1 MRTQPKIFVS
11 VLTIFLLISSLA
23 FQTAVPC
30 TVSGTVIEKGTK
42 DPVISAAVILNQ
54 NGKPLQTALTD
65 ADGKFCFQNVAD
77 GGYRLDVKYVGF
89 NSYTSDISV
98 KDGKCNALK
107 IEMAVSEQKV
117 DEVVITTSK
126 VTQAEEQSISYG
138 AIAPMSI
145 SNATLSRNAG
155 YGKLRNKNYERSAD
169 VAPDPTFDWVDDG
182 NTKDKKKKTEP
193 EEFNTEDYDR
203 IVENEFQKPTDRA
216 LSTFS
221 IDVDVASYGIL
232 RKKLDAGQTP
242 PKESIRLEEMI
253 NYFTYDY
260 AEPTDGK
267 PFSVNTEMG
276 ECPWNQ
282 NHRLLHVG
290 IQGKHMEKKNL
301 PPSNLV
307 FLIDVS
313 GSMDMPDKLPLVKQ
327 SLRMLVNEL
336 SAQDKI
342 AIVVYAG
349 SSGLVLPSTPCSQKE
364 KIIEALDR
372 LEAGGS
378 TAGAAGI
385 NLAYKTAKENLL
397 ENGNNRV
404 ILCTDGDFNVGVSSD
419 AELTSL
425 IEKKREEG
433 IFLSVLGFGMGNYKD
448 SKMEKLADK
457 GNGNYAYI
465 DNANEAKKNLVTQMG
480 GTLLTIAKDV
490 KIQVEFNPAKVKA
503 YRLIGYENRALAD
516 KDFNDDKKDAGEIG
530 AGVSVTAL
538 YEIVTDENDASFKEI
553 PKTDALKYQ
562 PKENKT
568 VAAKTDEM
576 LTVKIRYKEP
586 KENTSKLIEYAVKDE
601 TIPLTKTSDNF
612 RFASS
617 VASFGM
623 LLRDSKFK
631 GNFTFEKVK
640 TLAEGAKGKDKEG
653 YRTEFVSLIQK
664 AKAL

>member
-11 VLTIFLLISSLA
+11 VLSIFLLFSA
-23 FQTAVPC
+23 FAFRTVIPC
-30 TVSGTVIEKGTK
+30 TVSGTVIEKGTT

-65 ADGKFCFQNVAD
+65 ANGKFCFQNVAD
-77 GGYRLDVKYVGF
+77 GNYRLDVKYVGF
-89 NSYTSDISV
+89 SSFTSNILV

-107 IEMAVSEQKV
+107 IEMEASHQKV

-138 AIAPMSI
+138 AIAPMSLT
-145 SNATLSRNAG
+145 NASLSRSVG
-155 YGKLRNKNYERSAD
+155 YGKLRNKNYERYAD
-169 VAPDPTFDWVDDG
+169 AAPAPVYDWIDDG
-182 NTKDKKKKTEP
+182 NVKDKKEKTEP

-267 PFSVNTEMG
+267 PFSVNTELG

-342 AIVVYAG
+342 AMVVYAG

-538 YEIVTDENDASFKEI
+538 YEIVADENDASFKEI

-562 PKENKT
+562 SKENKT

-601 TIPLTKTSDNF
+601 TIPLIKTSDNF

-664 AKAL
+664 AKTL